1 MKFRE
6 DLIRSV
12 AKCICSFAIKIDTL
26 DIMLMTDNLAITRN
40 IHCYESLNCSI
51 ILFIQIYDKNQ
62 YDGTSLALNLAL
74 KLSR

>member
-40 IHCYESLNCSI
+40 IHCYESSNRSI